1 MNNQYKINDDIKRYL
16 NGEMSGAELLEFE
29 KQIADD
35 EFLADAIDGF
45 KSTGASL
52 GDVDILKQK
61 LFPPKKKSIGWKA
74 IIYTGIAAS
83 LALMVLYYI
92 SQINKSVF
100 DNGTQL
106 SRMIY
111 KPVLPNDSIT
121 VVDTFKNDIRV
132 VVPEKNTLT
141 AELRQFPQKVE
152 VPESIVPLHVNK
164 TVKPINLNNNYDLG
178 DYYRYRSN
186 HLYTYIGS
194 FKVVDYRYEKRIK
207 NGLPEIP
214 SNFNNFNFDN
224 GLPVTNEEI
233 TYTAFLEQ
241 ALSKTKAGNYYEAI
255 DDFNLILEQ
264 FPNDQN
270 AIFYKAFCMYELNS
284 NDVAL
289 KEFDKVLDGRINTFH
304 EESMWYKGLIYK
316 EERQYAAAEKVLEE
330 IVNDNGY
337 YGVQAK
343 KELDELYKLYLNE

>member
-1 MNNQYKINDDIKRYL
+1 MNNQYKINEDIKRYL
-16 NGEMSGAELLEFE
+16 NGEMTGAELLDFE
-29 KQIADD
+29 KQIAAD
-35 EFLADAIDGF
+35 EFLADAIHGY
-45 KSTGASL
+45 KSTAASL
-52 GDVDILKQK
+52 ADVDILKRK

-74 IIYTGIAAS
+74 WIYTGIAAS

-100 DNGTQL
+100 DNGSQL

-111 KPVLPNDSIT
+111 KPVLPTDSII

-132 VVPEKNTLT
+132 VVPKKNTLT

-164 TVKPINLNNNYDLG
+164 TVKPINLNHNYDLG

-207 NGLPEIP
+207 HGLPEIP
-214 SNFNNFNFDN
+214 SNFNNFSFDN
-224 GLPVTNEEI
+224 GLPVANEEVA
-233 TYTAFLEQ
+233 YTVFLEQ
-241 ALSKTKAGNYYEAI
+241 ALLKTKAGNYFGAI
-255 DDFNLILEQ
+255 DDFNIILEQ

-270 AIFYKAFCMYELNS
+270 ALYYKAVCTYELNN

>member
-1 MNNQYKINDDIKRYL
+1 MNDQYKINEDIRRYL
-16 NGEMSGAELLEFE
+16 NGEMTGAELRNFE
-29 KQIADD
+29 MQIATDQ
-35 EFLADAIDGF
+35 FLADAIEGY
-45 KSTGASL
+45 KITAASID
-52 GDVDILKQK
+52 DVDMLKQR
-61 LFPPKKKSIGWKA
+61 LFPAKKKTLGWKA
-74 IIYTGIAAS
+74 WIYTGIAAS

-100 DNGTQL
+100 DDGAQL

-111 KPVLPNDSIT
+111 KPVLPSDTII

-132 VVPEKNTLT
+132 VIPEKNTLT

-164 TVKPINLNNNYDLG
+164 TVKPIKLNHNYDLG

-207 NGLPEIP
+207 QGLPEIP
-214 SNFNNFNFDN
+214 SNINNFSFDN
-224 GLPVTNEEI
+224 GLPVVNEEV

-241 ALSKTKAGNYYEAI
+241 ALSKTKAGNYFGAI
-255 DDFNLILEQ
+255 DDFNIILEQ

-270 AIFYKAFCMYELNS
+270 ALFYKAFCMYELND
-284 NDVAL
+284 NDIAL
-289 KEFDKVLDGRINTFH
+289 KEFDKVLNGRINTFH

-316 EERQYAAAEKVLEE
+316 EEKQYAAAEKVLEE